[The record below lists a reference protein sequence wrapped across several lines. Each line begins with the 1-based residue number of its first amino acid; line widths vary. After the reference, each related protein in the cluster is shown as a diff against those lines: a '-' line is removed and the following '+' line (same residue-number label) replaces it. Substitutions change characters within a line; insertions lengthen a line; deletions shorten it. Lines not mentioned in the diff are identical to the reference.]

1 MKEWSIDIKEDRKVF
16 VDGDKLDTYGIKLE
30 REIRLLS
37 NKGPKYT
44 KKLNRRKKLLKFHKG
59 L

>member
-1 MKEWSIDIKEDRKVF
+1 MKEWNIDIKEDRKVF
-16 VDGDKLDTYGIKLE
+16 VDGDKIDTYGIKLE

-44 KKLNRRKKLLKFHKG
+44 KKLNRIKKLLKFHKG

>member
-1 MKEWSIDIKEDRKVF
+1 MKEWSIDIKENRKVF

-30 REIRLLS
+30 KEIRLLS
-37 NKGPKYT
+37 NKGPRYT
-44 KKLNRRKKLLKFHKG
+44 KKLNRLKKLFKFHKG